1 MFCHQCGTETKAE
14 ARFCHACG
22 KPLEVVQELPA
33 ASPAPTTTTS
43 ATRPEKADTALHP
56 WRRFFARTIDL
67 LLAAL
72 LLVALYVILLLWF
85 PNKAAQIVGALTN
98 PITAAV
104 IIYWL
109 WVPVEAALL
118 ANFGTTPAKWIFG
131 IRVLKFDGRKLTFA
145 EALKRAAF
153 ACILG
158 DGLGIPGAALFT
170 RAYAYD
176 RLKKTETTAWDMA
189 CGSVVQHSKWG
200 AGRVIGATVVVLIA
214 LVSSSIL
221 LTIGKTQETANA
233 AKAKPPQSSKSAP
246 VENRQVSVSEQEGV
260 KRAYY
265 ECLSTWQNNHP
276 AAWQKHVKE
285 YTDYDGN
292 LSDYFW
298 IGRPDVKHCS
308 IDLGIPITESIPSG
322 LSGTDEYRLCIR
334 NWQEKNQA
342 TWQRFLKKEAENGSD
357 WHPVM
362 VRIAPLRPDLKAC
375 EREIPRF
382 DAPEQRKPKV
392 TFPPG
397 HPLNVPLLR

>member
-33 ASPAPTTTTS
+33 ASPAPTT
-43 ATRPEKADTALHP
+43 RPQKADTGLHP

-67 LLAAL
+67 FFAVPLLIAL
-72 LLVALYVILLLWF
+72 HVILPLLF
-85 PNKAAQIVGALTN
+85 PSKASQIVGALTN

-118 ANFGTTPAKWIFG
+118 ATIGTTPAKWIFG
-131 IRVLKFDGRKLTFA
+131 IRVLKFDGRKLAFA

-176 RLKKTETTAWDMA
+176 RLKKTETTAWDTA
-189 CGSVVQHSKWG
+189 CGSVVHHSQWG
-200 AGRVIGATVVVLIA
+200 AGRFIGATVVVLIA
-214 LVSSSIL
+214 MVSSSIL
-221 LTIGKTQETANA
+221 LTIGKTQETGHA
-233 AKAKPPQSSKSAP
+233 AKATPQSSNSAA
-246 VENRQVSVSEQEGV
+246 VENRQESVWDQEET

-265 ECLSTWQNNHP
+265 KCLSTWQDKHP
-276 AAWQKHVKE
+276 TAWQKYIKE

-292 LSDYFW
+292 QAPYSSLM
-298 IGRPDVKHCS
+298 RPDIKDCKNDV
-308 IDLGIPITESIPSG
+308 GILFPEVFPSG
-322 LSGTDEYRLCIR
+322 LSGWEEYRLCIKD
-334 NWQEKNQA
+334 WQKSNQA
-342 TWQRFLKKEAENGSD
+342 TWKQFLKKEAENGSTQYR
-357 WHPVM
+357 VM
-362 VRIAPLRPDLKAC
+362 AKIATKRPDLKAC
-375 EREIPRF
+375 EQAIPRF
-382 DAPEQRKPKV
+382 RDSE
-392 TFPPG
+392 
-397 HPLNVPLLR
+397 